1 MVEPEYLSTKE
12 VASVLKIT
20 EQSVRMAIR
29 AKKLKG
35 TMVGKQ
41 WVILRRDLDKFLK
54 NSDFIIEPDDR
65 RRPSSELPNIVA
77 LSFFSGAM
85 GLDLGMEMA
94 GITPI
99 LACEIDKS
107 CRKTIITNRPEIGLI
122 GDICAY
128 SAEEVKSMANIP
140 PETEVDVM
148 FGGPPCQAFSTAGKR
163 KGFDDERGNVF
174 LRYIDLISEIKPKYF
189 VIENVRGLL
198 SAPYHTDPGD
208 PESDVVKGGALL
220 YALKKLKKSGYEVS
234 FNLYNAANYGAPQI
248 RERVVIL
255 GSKNGKKM
263 PYLHPTNYEGGKFG
277 LPAWKTL
284 GEALIGLDDN
294 DHHYVNFPEERLKY
308 YRILK
313 PGQYWK
319 NLPPGLQK
327 EALGNSFYLSGG
339 KTGFLRRLSF
349 ERPSPT
355 LVTHPAMPATDLAH
369 PVEDRPLSVEEY
381 RRIQGFPDDWK
392 ICGNLL
398 DQYRQI
404 GNAVP
409 IMLGKAIACA
419 ILDSMNGTEK
429 KQNAD
434 LKYSRYKNTDE
445 ISWMGEMFPT
455 STVSTNHK
463 QMKLEVSLL

>member
-1 MVEPEYLSTKE
+1 MTNQEYLSVRE
-12 VASVLKIT
+12 IASILKIT
-20 EQSVRMAIR
+20 EQSVRTAIR
-29 AKKLKG
+29 TGNLKG

-41 WVILRRDLDKFLK
+41 WVVLPQHLDEFL
-54 NSDFIIEPDDR
+54 NRSDFLIEPDDR
-65 RRPSSELPNIVA
+65 QRPSSEIPDIVA

-85 GLDLGMEMA
+85 GLDLGMESG
-94 GITPI
+94 GIKPI

-128 SAEEVKSMANIP
+128 SAEQIRFMANIP
-140 PETEVDVM
+140 QNTEIDVI
-148 FGGPPCQAFSTAGKR
+148 FGGPPCQAFSTAGNR

-174 LRYIDLISEIKPKYF
+174 LRFVDLVSELRPKYV

-198 SAPYHTDPGD
+198 SAPYHLDPKDNGS
-208 PESDVVKGGALL
+208 EVVKGGALL
-220 YALKKLKKSGYEVS
+220 YVLDKLKKSRYTAS

-248 RERVVIL
+248 RERVVIM
-255 GSKNGKKM
+255 GCKNGKKM
-263 PYLHPTNYEGGKFG
+263 PYLHPTNSDGGSHG
-277 LPAWKTL
+277 LPPWRTL
-284 GEALIGLDDN
+284 KDALNGLDEN
-294 DHHYVNFPEERLKY
+294 NHHFVKFPEERLKY
-308 YRILK
+308 YRMLK
-313 PGQYWK
+313 AGQYWK
-319 NLPPGLQK
+319 NLPLDAQK
-327 EALGNSFYLSGG
+327 EALGKSFYLSGG

-349 ERPSPT
+349 DKPSPT

-409 IMLGKAIACA
+409 ISMGKAIACA
-419 ILDSMNGTEK
+419 IIDSMNGTKREMYPGF
-429 KQNAD
+429 N
-434 LKYSRYKNTDE
+434 YSRYKNTDE
-445 ISWMGEMFPT
+445 TSWMKDILSSITAPNGYRQT
-455 STVSTNHK
+455 
-463 QMKLEVSLL
+463 KLEV